1 MCAYLF
7 DKFKLEQSLNIGI
20 LTVHQHVNQLPV
32 VCPHALGIEDLV
44 TSSDLEHGREKF
56 RIVLKRPVFDHF
68 LSNLI
73 RLRLDCYDIDIKLRH
88 DSYNQAEKRARL
100 GSVSDSSSTCSSSPF
115 ELCDAQEGVAIV
127 EHAIIETPSGSGT
140 DNIDLML

>member
-32 VCPHALGIEDLV
+32 VCPHALGIEDLM

-73 RLRLDCYDIDIKLRH
+73 R
-88 DSYNQAEKRARL
+88 
-100 GSVSDSSSTCSSSPF
+100 
-115 ELCDAQEGVAIV
+115 
-127 EHAIIETPSGSGT
+127 
-140 DNIDLML
+140 